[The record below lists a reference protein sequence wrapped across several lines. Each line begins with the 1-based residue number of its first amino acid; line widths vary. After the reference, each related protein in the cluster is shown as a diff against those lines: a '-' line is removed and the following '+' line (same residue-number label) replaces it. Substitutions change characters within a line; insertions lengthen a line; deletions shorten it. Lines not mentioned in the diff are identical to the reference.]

1 MDINMLLNPVD
12 DPVEEEYTQT
22 PKSTPT
28 VLGVLEVP
36 TPRRQHVDDHSANP
50 KRNADAAP
58 DHDDR
63 HSDSIVGDVT
73 LTDDEI
79 LRGSLAQLHG
89 ARLIQVAKTRRNKE
103 IMNIV
108 NSYYAEPVLNTQ
120 SIHSRLYRAV
130 AHVAQQQ
137 GRWRDDVKR
146 ELDAARATNGV
157 FIRQL
162 AEGSERSLSIECDE
176 LLKGDQSLLI
186 HERLLKVATMNTRTE
201 IVEKVNSIQG
211 GLAGRVI
218 SEAVVTKRLT
228 RVYRSVAHR
237 NGILPERVKKE
248 LARAR
253 ERKGVAKRQT
263 MQISA
268 SLRAFQAAKRAQAG
282 KKTDSGQNA
291 QARLERRTSDDT
303 TEKTDFFETSK
314 SAPTSSNSLC
324 RFSFSFVV
332 CQD

>member
-1 MDINMLLNPVD
+1 MLLNPVD

-146 ELDAARATNGV
+146 ELDAARATNRV

-162 AEGSERSLSIECDE
+162 AEGSERVSLSWITRKRKRDHNSAEDVSG
-176 LLKGDQSLLI
+176 LLNLREKHEQSPSG
-186 HERLLKVATMNTRTE
+186 RFRT
-201 IVEKVNSIQG
+201 N
-211 GLAGRVI
+211 
-218 SEAVVTKRLT
+218 
-228 RVYRSVAHR
+228 
-237 NGILPERVKKE
+237 
-248 LARAR
+248 
-253 ERKGVAKRQT
+253 
-263 MQISA
+263 
-268 SLRAFQAAKRAQAG
+268 
-282 KKTDSGQNA
+282 
-291 QARLERRTSDDT
+291 
-303 TEKTDFFETSK
+303 
-314 SAPTSSNSLC
+314 
-324 RFSFSFVV
+324 
-332 CQD
+332 